1 MFDLNTNNAADTTNA
16 NGAAKGTN
24 DNWKSQGFINVFL
37 PTKGGG
43 KIKLGFIGLQ
53 DKVEREKELRLFLE
67 ADPANIGIL
76 ASKLI
81 IEYNSAQPSEANK
94 FDLSA

>member
-1 MFDLNTNNAADTTNA
+1 MAFDLDNNTNDTNA
-16 NGAAKGTN
+16 GTKGN
-24 DNWKSQGFINVFL
+24 NENWKSQGFINVFL

-53 DKVEREKELRLFLE
+53 DKVAREKELREWLE
-67 ADPANIGIL
+67 KDPANIGIL

-81 IEYNSAQPSEANK
+81 IEYNSAQPTEANM
-94 FDLSA
+94 FDLG